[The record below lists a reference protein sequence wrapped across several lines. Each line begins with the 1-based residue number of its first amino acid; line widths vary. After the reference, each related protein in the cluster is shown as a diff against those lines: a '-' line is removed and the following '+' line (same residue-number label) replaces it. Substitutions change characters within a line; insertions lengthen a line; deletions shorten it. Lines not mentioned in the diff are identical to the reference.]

1 MKVILTKEQLD
12 RVESILKEDVLDD
25 IFSKGGEYLNKGIE
39 VGKDLYNK
47 AVDAGS
53 EMYKDATGDSKVG
66 SPVKSSDVPG
76 LADTVGT
83 DVNKFF
89 EILDKFDGELKQ
101 QSYGTMKHQQEV
113 EAIQIGLS
121 LLGYSLPRFGVDGL
135 FGPET
140 AIAVNK
146 YKSEKNLTEAVL
158 MFLTKGQLNEIEMVT
173 LNDTNYSHVKFDNDG
188 TKNDSVNQ
196 ALLDDIETAASAV
209 GIVATITTA
218 VSGHAVHT
226 TTGNISRHGFGV
238 AADIAILNGKSTTA
252 TNGVNGNKEF
262 RELGNQ
268 LKDALVS
275 LGYVWNTETGNSKA
289 VLWQTDTGGNH
300 YNHLHVS
307 NKAGASDAE
316 LAAGIS
322 VAGGAV
328 IDRKFVDSI
337 TSELKSKG
345 VTSEDLSKF
354 VDPGTT
360 TGGSASFTDLD
371 TRTTDG
377 FNDYAK
383 ICQNYIDT
391 RNPSAFVTGEMMADG
406 ARKAQE
412 KYNKYVPPELALAQ
426 ITLEGGLLSD
436 TSKVPIETKNPF
448 NVGNTGKAKVYRNTF
463 QAGVDAYYD
472 LLARNYLVKGKT
484 AADLVN
490 AFTNFEGNSYAEA
503 GKYEEG
509 LRELLKSIRKRNA
522 PIYASLALN
531 KKDTLS
537 LTEAYDLLLEA
548 DKRQAI
554 MNVFGLKKEWAD
566 EFHAINDKV
575 SVWIADSYI
584 KEQIKSRVAANEIPE
599 GVDPKRY
606 VIDGMNV
613 RGPRGD
619 DGWNIT
625 YKPGYDYINH
635 WIKAPD
641 RNEQI
646 NLKELDYDTAHAQAE
661 QWHAEVAEKQRRKVE
676 KDTTHFYKEKKQV
689 FIDMRNDGG
698 VGYYWV
704 HLNTSYCD
712 EEHARMG
719 HCARSNT
726 GQLISLRHI
735 DEEGKGKSLLTVDY
749 RPGGVI
755 GDFHAAYN
763 DKPPTQYH
771 PQIIKFLVNTTYPV
785 TELATNVHRY
795 DDNFHLADL
804 SREDLNFVIQN
815 NPSLKYNFSNKETWP
830 TIIDAIISGEI
841 DPSRYSTDQLLKLL
855 GKAKDIDKVLNN
867 VAVKSYEELKKLF
880 TNEMIMNVLNN
891 RDIAIYDAEVKI
903 YLDAFGEQLINKLQS
918 DLDASNSVEDFIS
931 VLRTITSRFFSK
943 YEVFCPYIDYGFNK
957 FPDQHAHIIS
967 QRGFRKTLLSCTD
980 SVEFLHRYD
989 EILPQDKCGNIAV
1002 RTEDGL
1008 WGLIKSTGETL
1019 LHPQF
1024 NGISHFGAKP
1034 CNTYFIKTNEG
1045 NMFIN
1050 IETGERTR
1058 LNMK

>member
-1 MKVILTKEQLD
+1 MKVKLTKGQLE
-12 RVESILKEDVLDD
+12 RVKLVLNEGDSDFDLDSIINNASRYID
-25 IFSKGGEYLNKGIE
+25 KGVEI
-39 VGKDLYNK
+39 GKDLYNK
-47 AVDAGS
+47 ATEVGT
-53 EMYKDATGDSKVG
+53 EVYKDASGDSKVDL
-66 SPVKSSDVPG
+66 PVKSSDIPG
-76 LADTVGT
+76 KADTIGT

-89 EILDKFDGELKQ
+89 EILDKFNGELSQ
-101 QSYGTMKHQQEV
+101 QSYGSMKHQQEV

-121 LLGYSLPRFGVDGL
+121 LLGYDLPRFGVDGL

-146 YKSEKNLTEAVL
+146 YKSDKNLNEAVVL
-158 MFLTKGQLNEIEMVT
+158 FLKKGQLNEIEMVK
-173 LNDTNYSHVKFDNDG
+173 LNDTNYSHVKFDHDG

-218 VSGHAVHT
+218 VSGHDVHT

-238 AADIAILNGKSTTA
+238 AADIAILNGISTNA
-252 TNGVNGNKEF
+252 SNGVNGNKEF

-275 LGYVWNTETGNSKA
+275 LGYVWNTESGNPKA
-289 VLWQTDTGGNH
+289 VLWQTHTGGNH

-307 NKAGASDAE
+307 NKVGASDAD

-322 VAGGAV
+322 VSGGAT
-328 IDRKFVDSI
+328 IDRKFVDSLN
-337 TSELKSKG
+337 SELKSKG
-345 VTSEDLSKF
+345 VTAEDLSKF
-354 VDPGTT
+354 VDPGTS
-360 TGGSASFTDLD
+360 TGGSATFTDLD
-371 TRTTDG
+371 TRTSEG
-377 FNDYAK
+377 FNAYSK

-391 RNPSAFVTGEMMADG
+391 RNPNAFVSGEMMAEG
-406 ARKAQE
+406 ARKAQD

-448 NVGNTGKAKVYRNTF
+448 NVGNTGKAKVYRATF

-490 AFTNFEGNSYAEA
+490 AFTNFEGNHYAKPGEYEA
-503 GKYEEG
+503 G

-531 KKDTLS
+531 KKDAQTLA
-537 LTEAYDLLLEA
+537 EAYDLLLEA

-554 MNVFGLKKEWAD
+554 MNVFGLTKEWAD
-566 EFHAINDKV
+566 EFHAINDKI

-584 KEQIKSRVAANEIPE
+584 KEQIKRLTAANDIPE

-606 VIDGMNV
+606 VIDGMNS
-613 RGPRGD
+613 RGPRLD
-619 DGWNIT
+619 DGWNIM
-625 YKPGYDYINH
+625 YKPGYEYINH

-641 RNEQI
+641 RNQQV

-661 QWHAEVAEKQRRKVE
+661 QWHAEVAERKRRKVE
-676 KDTTHFYKEKKQV
+676 KDTTHFYKEKKEV
-689 FIDMRNDGG
+689 FIDMRDDGG

-712 EEHARMG
+712 EEHDRMG
-719 HCARSNT
+719 HCARSNS

-763 DKPPTQYH
+763 DKPPAQYH
-771 PQIIKFLVNTTYPV
+771 PQIVKFLVNTTYPV

-795 DDNFHLADL
+795 HDNFHLADL
-804 SREDLNFVIQN
+804 SQEDLNFVLQN
-815 NPSLKYNFSNKETWP
+815 NPSLRYNFSDKATWP
-830 TIIDAIISGEI
+830 TIINAILSGEL
-841 DPSRYSTDQLLKLL
+841 DASRYSPDQLLKLL
-855 GKAKDIDKVLNN
+855 GKSKDINKLEEF
-867 VAVKSYEELKKLF
+867 KSVF
-880 TNEMIMNVLNN
+880 SDEMVMNVLNG
-891 RDIAIYDAEVKI
+891 RDAIYDAEVKI

-918 DLDASNSVEDFIS
+918 DLDASNSVEDFITT
-931 VLRTITSRFFSK
+931 LRTITNRFFSK
-943 YEVFCPYIDYGFNK
+943 YEVFCPYIDYGFKK

-1034 CNTYFIKTNEG
+1034 CNIYFIKTNEG

>member
-12 RVESILKEDVLDD
+12 IVESILKEDVLDD

-39 VGKDLYNK
+39 VGKDLYNQ

-53 EMYKDATGDSKVG
+53 EMYKDATGDAKVG
-66 SPVKSSDVPG
+66 APVKSSDVPG

-121 LLGYSLPRFGVDGL
+121 LLGHSLPRFGVDGL

-146 YKSEKNLTEAVL
+146 YKSEKNLTEAVV

-316 LAAGIS
+316 LTAGIS

-606 VIDGMNV
+606 VIDGMND

-619 DGWNIT
+619 DGWNIM

-880 TNEMIMNVLNN
+880 TNEMIMNVLNG
-891 RDIAIYDAEVKI
+891 RDAIYDAEVKI